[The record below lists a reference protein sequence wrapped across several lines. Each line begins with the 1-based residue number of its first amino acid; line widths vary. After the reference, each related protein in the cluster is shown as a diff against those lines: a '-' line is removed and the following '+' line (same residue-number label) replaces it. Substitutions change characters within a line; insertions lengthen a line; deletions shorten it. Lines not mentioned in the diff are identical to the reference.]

1 MYPKLWDASGLPY
14 PALMD
19 RLIELALERRAQSDR
34 LVRRYGED
42 G

>member
-19 RLIELALERRAQSDR
+19 RLIALAMQRQGQKDR
-34 LVRRYGED
+34 LVRRYGEAA
-42 G
+42 